1 MGLPVASVAPQFN
14 VEVAGRN
21 IWVTG
26 AADAVRG
33 SRDGGTY
40 VLLDMQ
46 GRVLR
51 RGAVDGANFAI
62 PVARAGEYLVRIG
75 DRVRRVSVK

>member
-1 MGLPVASVAPQFN
+1 MAPQFN

-21 IWVTG
+21 ILVTG
-26 AADAVRG
+26 AADAARD
-33 SRDGGTY
+33 SRVY

-46 GRVLR
+46 GRVLLK
-51 RGAVDGANFAI
+51 GHVDSANFAI
-62 PVARAGEYLVRIG
+62 PVSRGGNYLVRIG

>member
-1 MGLPVASVAPQFN
+1 MAPQFN

-21 IWVTG
+21 ILVTG
-26 AADAVRG
+26 AADAARD
-33 SRDGGTY
+33 SRVY

-62 PVARAGEYLVRIG
+62 PVSRGGNYLVRIG